1 MSMSMAAGRHRSDEL
16 KLSSMAGSKR
26 DVVEVE
32 AISPKGSGDTN
43 FLGDLVAFL
52 GKRARPTLDLN
63 EL

>member
-1 MSMSMAAGRHRSDEL
+1 MP
-16 KLSSMAGSKR
+16 GSKK
-26 DVVEVE
+26 DVVDKE

>member
-1 MSMSMAAGRHRSDEL
+1 
-16 KLSSMAGSKR
+16 MAGSKR

-32 AISPKGSGDTN
+32 ATSPKGSGDTN